1 MSNRKTI
8 IDTLRTL
15 NSATIL
21 ELAGATGW
29 DEYKVRNTVHDMR
42 QAKLVS
48 SRLDDITGKPIY
60 ALTADGK
67 AWKPSKKTC
76 DTPAG
81 GGDISPAPENR
92 TTSLAACIPGEVSG
106 VVEQPAADDSPQPAG
121 SDEIRLDE
129 LFDIDIDDSDPDDDS
144 DPAAFRRARI
154 VCSASSD
161 GQTTIHRFGSIGI
174 VLTARETRQV
184 YEFLADSAR
193 IWGARL

>member
-1 MSNRKTI
+1 M
-8 IDTLRTL
+8 
-15 NSATIL
+15 
-21 ELAGATGW
+21 
-29 DEYKVRNTVHDMR
+29 NTQESPNVV
-42 QAKLVS
+42 AS
-48 SRLDDITGKPIY
+48 T
-60 ALTADGK
+60 
-67 AWKPSKKTC
+67 
-76 DTPAG
+76 TPAG
-81 GGDISPAPENR
+81 GGDISPAPAGLA
-92 TTSLAACIPGEVSG
+92 TSQQDRSTAGAAG

-193 IWGARL
+193 IWGARP